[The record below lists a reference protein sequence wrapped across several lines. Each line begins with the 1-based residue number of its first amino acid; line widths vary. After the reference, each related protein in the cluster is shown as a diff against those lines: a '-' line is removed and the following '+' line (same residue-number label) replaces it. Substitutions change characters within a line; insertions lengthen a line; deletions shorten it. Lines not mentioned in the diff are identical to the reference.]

1 MVSACSVITVI
12 NSCLPNAVSA
22 VSFRTSIYVGDTY
35 YTAEELEDLIAHMGR
50 EYLGRRYHLLQTNC
64 NSFTSDAS
72 FALCG
77 ERPPGWIN
85 RLAGVAL
92 AVHCLCWV
100 PPLQPPS
107 MVPNFDGVC
116 LQKPSLNTALSF
128 CESIEVYTLHV
139 LQSVY
144 YTTLYMILKPLT
156 VALIQYCTLV
166 SSQSW
171 GSKVRVRCYLSVL

>member
-1 MVSACSVITVI
+1 MYAAHPYECSGIFDTAPLEAPGDGALPSSKVVLQHQLICMYAVTGSHRNLC
-12 NSCLPNAVSA
+12 NSQTVSA

-35 YTAEELEDLIAHMGR
+35 YTAEELEDMIAHMGR

-85 RLAGVAL
+85 RLAGIAMAL
-92 AVHCLCWV
+92 HCLCPTSWV

-107 MVPNFDGVC
+107 MVPNFDGVAQ
-116 LQKPSLNTALSF
+116 LSPAL
-128 CESIEVYTLHV
+128 
-139 LQSVY
+139 
-144 YTTLYMILKPLT
+144 
-156 VALIQYCTLV
+156 
-166 SSQSW
+166 
-171 GSKVRVRCYLSVL
+171 